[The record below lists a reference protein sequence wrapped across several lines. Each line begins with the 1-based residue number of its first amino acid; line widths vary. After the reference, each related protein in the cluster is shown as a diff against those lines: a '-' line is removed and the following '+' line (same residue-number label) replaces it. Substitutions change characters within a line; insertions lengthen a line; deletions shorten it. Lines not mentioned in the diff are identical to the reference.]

1 MIDSLEQ
8 PNVILTG
15 GPDSFFEVRDRVR
28 FAERLDSTVKLL
40 NGNRYE
46 HFAPT
51 PETVFVEGRRLQI
64 FSWTGTT
71 KVAE

>member
-15 GPDSFFEVRDRVR
+15 GPEPFFESTGRIR
-28 FAERLDSTVKLL
+28 FTERLDSAVKLL

-51 PETVFVEGRRLQI
+51 PETVFVDGRRLHI
-64 FSWTGTT
+64 FSWTGST